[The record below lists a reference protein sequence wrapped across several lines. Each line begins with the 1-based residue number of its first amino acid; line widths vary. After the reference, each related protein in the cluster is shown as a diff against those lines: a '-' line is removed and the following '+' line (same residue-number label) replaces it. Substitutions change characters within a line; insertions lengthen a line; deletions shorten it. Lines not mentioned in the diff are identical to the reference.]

1 MLKYVL
7 GSFLIIIVLCIF
19 LIFFLLENHPTFGG
33 NLKVK
38 PDYKLNYF
46 QDGKFINT
54 SNASEVRGF
63 SKGLKI
69 FWKFIKN
76 NTQTTPKTFIQSKN
90 INIDDI
96 KKNTAI
102 WFGHSSVFLQL
113 EQENILIDPIF
124 SKYAAPFS
132 FVGKKRFSEIPNFIN
147 KISFFDKVII
157 SHDHYDHLDKSTID
171 KIKDRVGMF
180 IVSLGVKNHLLRW
193 GIDES
198 KIQEME
204 WWESI
209 DILDGKIICTPSQHF
224 SGRALKD
231 RNKSLWASWVI
242 QSKYNIFFSSDSG
255 YNSHFKEIGDK
266 YGPFDL
272 AFIEAGQYN
281 DSWKDI
287 HMLPEES
294 VQVAIDL
301 NTKTFMPIHWGAFT
315 LAMHQWN
322 DSPRR
327 ISEESVKKEQA
338 FFIPHLGEIFSINNP
353 IVEDS
358 FWWK

>member
-1 MLKYVL
+1 MLKYFFIPMVFFIILFVVL
-7 GSFLIIIVLCIF
+7 VAI
-19 LIFFLLENHPTFGG
+19 LLKYHPTFGG
-33 NLKVK
+33 NLQTKN
-38 PDYKLNYF
+38 NYELEYF
-46 QDGKFINT
+46 NKGQFVNL
-54 SNASEVRGF
+54 SNVSEVRGF

-76 NTQTTPKTFIQSKN
+76 NTQTMPETFIKSKQ

-102 WFGHSSVFLQL
+102 WFGHSSAFLQL
-113 EQENILIDPIF
+113 DTENILIDPVF
-124 SKYAAPFS
+124 NKYAAPFPYI
-132 FVGKKRFSEIPNFIN
+132 GKKRFSEVPDFLN
-147 KISFFDKVII
+147 KIAFFDNVII
-157 SHDHYDHLDKSTID
+157 SHDHYDHLDKNTID
-171 KIKDRVGMF
+171 IIQDRVGMF
-180 IVSLGVKNHLLRW
+180 IVPLGVKNHLVRW
-193 GIDES
+193 GVNEN

-209 DILDGKIICTPSQHF
+209 DIADGKIICTPSQHF

-242 QSKYNIFFSSDSG
+242 QSKYTIFFSSDSG
-255 YNSHFKEIGDK
+255 YNSHFKEIGNK

-315 LAMHQWN
+315 LAMHPWN
-322 DSPRR
+322 DSPKR
-327 ISEESVKKEQA
+327 ISEASENKKQS
-338 FFIPHLGEIFSINNP
+338 FFIPQIGEIFSIENP
-353 IVEDS
+353 TVEDN